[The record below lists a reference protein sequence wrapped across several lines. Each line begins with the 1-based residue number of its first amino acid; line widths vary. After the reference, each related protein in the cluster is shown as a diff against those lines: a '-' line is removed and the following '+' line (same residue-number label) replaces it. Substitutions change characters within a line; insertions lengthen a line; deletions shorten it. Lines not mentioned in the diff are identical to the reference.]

1 MDKCKSCFGIIIHPY
16 ITEILLVPL
25 SDNIDLFVGGM
36 AETPYLGSAKIGM
49 TFLCIMV
56 DQFTRLRDGDR

>member
-1 MDKCKSCFGIIIHPY
+1 M
-16 ITEILLVPL
+16 LVSL

>member
-1 MDKCKSCFGIIIHPY
+1 MNWTNASPVLALLFHLS
-16 ITEILLVPL
+16 ILLVPL